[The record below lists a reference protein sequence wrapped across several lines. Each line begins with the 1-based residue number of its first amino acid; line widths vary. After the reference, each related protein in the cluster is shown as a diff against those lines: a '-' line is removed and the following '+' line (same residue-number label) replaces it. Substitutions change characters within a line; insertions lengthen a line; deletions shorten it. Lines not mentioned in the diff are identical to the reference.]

1 MAKIQLNLKMPPEL
15 VARLRQEAAEA
26 GITVTALAERRL
38 AGGYPVATPQLPEQ
52 VSDRLAAL
60 EQRVLVLEADR
71 MSFARL
77 DSLFAAAM
85 AEKNFNAALEQRVT
99 ALEADRSSRPTKP
112 VEQLVLATPVAEAPH
127 AGGDGAAPPPV
138 GERLGTAQL
147 AKLLGVRTSTLQNFA
162 CSHPDGSVRGDW
174 RLVGRVASA
183 RGGPHRIVWE
193 RVDGSSAG
201 SL

>member
-15 VARLRQEAAEA
+15 VARLREEAAAE
-26 GITVTALAERRL
+26 GITLTALAERRL
-38 AGGYPVATPQLPEQ
+38 AGEYPVATPQLPEQ

-127 AGGDGAAPPPV
+127 GGRRAPA
-138 GERLGTAQL
+138 GERLGTTQL
-147 AKLLGVRTSTLQNFA
+147 AKLLGIGRSALLNYA
-162 CSHPDGSVRGDW
+162 SKNPDGSMFRGEW
-174 RLVGRVASA
+174 RLVGRFALPM
-183 RGGPHRIVWE
+183 GGPRRIVWE
-193 RVDGSSAG
+193 RVEPGA
-201 SL
+201 

>member
-1 MAKIQLNLKMPPEL
+1 MPPEL
-15 VARLRQEAAEA
+15 VARLREEAAAE
-26 GITVTALAERRL
+26 GITLTALAERRL
-38 AGGYPVATPQLPEQ
+38 AGEYPVATPQLPEQ

-127 AGGDGAAPPPV
+127 GGRRAPA
-138 GERLGTAQL
+138 GERLGTTQL
-147 AKLLGVRTSTLQNFA
+147 AKLLGIGRSALLNYA
-162 CSHPDGSVRGDW
+162 SKNPDGSMFRGEW
-174 RLVGRVASA
+174 RLVGRFALPM
-183 RGGPHRIVWE
+183 GGPRRIVWE
-193 RVDGSSAG
+193 RVEPGA
-201 SL
+201 